1 MNFQL
6 LNSVEHQQL
15 IREEDNNKGS
25 VFTLCLE
32 HIMPHYRFLSLPSP
46 TISHCRATSF
56 KSVVFAL
63 KCLDRQVKEKCG
75 ELLTESLTTPKIMFT
90 FPVCVSSRQWL
101 LSVLLIICRSILCI
115 PLGICFYPLIKWYF
129 LIYINKIKTG
139 HYSCTAL
146 QPTWDSSALRVSR
159 LPLRALSPSSVTI
172 NLTLAAAQQRG
183 WARDAVN
190 KEGRATERRAFHC
203 TCHGI
208 IKSADAHDSGCLTGN
223 DWTLAGTRVH
233 EEAVNVKRFRT
244 SVWT

>member
-1 MNFQL
+1 
-6 LNSVEHQQL
+6 
-15 IREEDNNKGS
+15 
-25 VFTLCLE
+25 
-32 HIMPHYRFLSLPSP
+32 
-46 TISHCRATSF
+46 
-56 KSVVFAL
+56 
-63 KCLDRQVKEKCG
+63 
-75 ELLTESLTTPKIMFT
+75 MFT
-90 FPVCVSSRQWL
+90 FPVCVSSRQL
-101 LSVLLIICRSILCI
+101 QKQSRNAKNNHIVLADKNSSALSEIHYVLLIICRSILCI

-203 TCHGI
+203 ICHGI
-208 IKSADAHDSGCLTGN
+208 IKSADAHDSGCLTGK

-233 EEAVNVKRFRT
+233 EEAANVKRLCT

>member
-1 MNFQL
+1 MSLSKLAFFAFVDDSLWQEKRIIHMNFQS

-15 IREEDNNKGS
+15 IREEDNNGS

-56 KSVVFAL
+56 ESVVFAL
-63 KCLDRQVKEKCG
+63 KCLDRQWRKKMWRVVDWVTDNAKNNVYVSYVCLVTSASTNSQEMQKTIIC
-75 ELLTESLTTPKIMFT
+75 LLADKN
-90 FPVCVSSRQWL
+90 SSA
-101 LSVLLIICRSILCI
+101 LSEIHYVLLIICRSILCI

-172 NLTLAAAQQRG
+172 NLTLAAAQQ
-183 WARDAVN
+183 
-190 KEGRATERRAFHC
+190 
-203 TCHGI
+203 HGV
-208 IKSADAHDSGCLTGN
+208 S
-223 DWTLAGTRVH
+223 
-233 EEAVNVKRFRT
+233 
-244 SVWT
+244 

>member
-1 MNFQL
+1 
-6 LNSVEHQQL
+6 
-15 IREEDNNKGS
+15 
-25 VFTLCLE
+25 
-32 HIMPHYRFLSLPSP
+32 
-46 TISHCRATSF
+46 
-56 KSVVFAL
+56 
-63 KCLDRQVKEKCG
+63 
-75 ELLTESLTTPKIMFT
+75 MFT
-90 FPVCVSSRQWL
+90 FPVCVSSRQL
-101 LSVLLIICRSILCI
+101 QKQSRNAKNNHMLADKNSSALSEIHYVLLIICRSILCI

-203 TCHGI
+203 ICHGI
-208 IKSADAHDSGCLTGN
+208 IKSADAHDSGCLTGK

-233 EEAVNVKRFRT
+233 EEAVNVKRFCT

>member
-63 KCLDRQVKEKCG
+63 KCLDRQWRKKCG

-90 FPVCVSSRQWL
+90 FPVCVSSRQLQKRSRNAKNNHMLACWQKLICLVWNTLCAFDNMQVNPVHPSRDL
-101 LSVLLIICRSILCI
+101 L
-115 PLGICFYPLIKWYF
+115 
-129 LIYINKIKTG
+129 
-139 HYSCTAL
+139 
-146 QPTWDSSALRVSR
+146 
-159 LPLRALSPSSVTI
+159 LPPYKVIFSYL
-172 NLTLAAAQQRG
+172 
-183 WARDAVN
+183 
-190 KEGRATERRAFHC
+190 H
-203 TCHGI
+203 
-208 IKSADAHDSGCLTGN
+208 
-223 DWTLAGTRVH
+223 
-233 EEAVNVKRFRT
+233 
-244 SVWT
+244 